1 MSDSHEAS
9 WYEIALT
16 HSQIVKIFVVLL
28 LCLVGAFFSGVWIG
42 RDAAAA
48 IDDVSD
54 QATVA
59 QVDDA
64 AGEGREVAQLK
75 FFSDGEVVAT
85 GQGARA
91 AEAPRPVLDPGAG
104 STLIEDLTAAAAN
117 QAAGSQTIEN
127 QTAGSPTAGRRA
139 EAAPERV
146 ADATPVR
153 GTPDAP
159 VAVTREPAA
168 GSAAV
173 DGDLVVQVF
182 SSNDATQ
189 ARRVLGRLEEGGH
202 PAFLSPVEVGGR
214 TMYRVRIGP
223 YVERSAA
230 ERVATA
236 VRRDFKLDTWITSK
250 ST

>member
-1 MSDSHEAS
+1 MMSDSREAS

-42 RDAAAA
+42 RDAAAS
-48 IDDVSD
+48 IDDVGGE
-54 QATVA
+54 ATVA
-59 QVDDA
+59 QVPDE

-75 FFSDGEVVAT
+75 FFSDEEVVPT
-85 GQGARA
+85 GNGARA
-91 AEAPRPVLDPGAG
+91 KEAPRPAVDPGAE
-104 STLIEDLTAAAAN
+104 STLVEDLTSAARS
-117 QAAGSQTIEN
+117 QAE
-127 QTAGSPTAGRRA
+127 TAPDQNALS
-139 EAAPERV
+139 
-146 ADATPVR
+146 TPSR
-153 GTPDAP
+153 TTPDAP
-159 VAVTREPAA
+159 VTVTRETGRETARETS
-168 GSAAV
+168 SAAV
-173 DGDLVVQVF
+173 QDAGDLVVQVF

-189 ARRVLGRLEEGGH
+189 ARKVLGRLAQGGH
-202 PAFLSPVEVGGR
+202 PAFLSPVEVRGQ

-230 ERVATA
+230 EQVATT